1 MRPLSPS
8 GFFAQKDDLPVIQ
21 SDASPMK
28 DFRQPAPQASATLPG
43 TPALPRE
50 TPARDDAVAAAP
62 GNCRIEVRA
71 TERESFTEYHVT
83 GTVERMGS
91 TGAVAD
97 ELLARVGAVIAECRI
112 QPMQEKLYGL
122 ASVRDEVLQRRL
134 AAYRREELDLSVP
147 VTWIQ
152 GAPLQHNEF
161 AGVQIW
167 GIAPKD
173 RRTSVATVEHP
184 STGRGRLLS
193 GRGFRLLHL
202 PSVRGARPGGTLAKG
217 AVAQA
222 QQMFLNAGLGLQ
234 AHGFQYRHVVRTW
247 IYLARLL
254 DWYGEFN
261 AVRTAHYRPAGL
273 GLKGGPAFPAST
285 GIQGSSDGE
294 ECVMDLLALDSE
306 GPDRA
311 AALPILRSTRQDSSF
326 NYGSAFSRGMT
337 LKIEGRRTVHVSG
350 TASINAAGASAHVGD
365 AEMQSVEMLLCIAA
379 ILEEQGGSLAN
390 ITSATLFCKTRGAWE
405 SWLKVSRLLRVPNFP
420 KVCVLADVCRSDLLV
435 EMEAVA
441 TI

>member
-1 MRPLSPS
+1 
-8 GFFAQKDDLPVIQ
+8 
-21 SDASPMK
+21 MK
-28 DFRQPAPQASATLPG
+28 DTRQTVQEAPAAPQGFSANPRG
-43 TPALPRE
+43 TPQGAESGRE
-50 TPARDDAVAAAP
+50 SPVPENRS
-62 GNCRIEVRA
+62 GCRVEVRA

-83 GTVERMGS
+83 GTIERVGN
-91 TGAVAD
+91 TGAAAD
-97 ELLARVGAVIAECRI
+97 ELLGQVASTLAERGI
-112 QPMQEKLYGL
+112 ETIQEKFYGL
-122 ASVRDEVLQRRL
+122 SSVREEVLRRRE

-173 RRTSVATVEHP
+173 RRTSVATVENP
-184 STGRGRLLS
+184 STDRGRLLT

-202 PSVRGARPGGTLAKG
+202 PSVRGTRPGGTLAKG

-234 AHGFQYRHVVRTW
+234 AHGFQYRNVVRTW

-254 DWYGEFN
+254 EWYGEFN

-273 GLKGGPAFPAST
+273 GLKGGPAFPSST
-285 GIQGSSDGE
+285 GIQGSSHGE

-311 AALPILRSTRQDSSF
+311 AALPILRSARQDSSF

-390 ITSATLFCKTRGAWE
+390 ITSATLFCKDRSSWEAWMR
-405 SWLKVSRLLRVPNFP
+405 VSRLLQIPCFP
-420 KVCVLADVCRSDLLV
+420 RVCVLADVCRPDLLV
-435 EMEAVA
+435 ELEAVA
-441 TI
+441 AI